1 MGKRSTVT
9 GYWREQG
16 ATNSSSSSLSG
27 PSPRVMQSMLRVAFD
42 GTVAVAAIPGLVLP
56 AGCRVLNAL
65 PTGETTGTVDI
76 GTAADPDGFGAAI
89 DTATVVPV
97 TTGALIGTLLLVDTP
112 VHAGDNTAGVADTVV
127 YLTVVMDDD
136 ATSRNN

>member
-16 ATNSSSSSLSG
+16 ATSSSSSKLTG

-42 GTVAVAAIPGLVLP
+42 GSVAVAAIPGLVLP
-56 AGCRVLNAL
+56 AGCRVLAA
-65 PTGETTGTVDI
+65 TADGQTTGTVDI
-76 GTAADPDGFGAAI
+76 GTAADPNGFAAAL
-89 DTATVVPV
+89 DTATNVPV
-97 TTGALIGTLLLVDTP
+97 TAGDLIGTLLAADTP
-112 VHAGDNTAGVADTVV
+112 VHAGDNTTGVADTVV

-136 ATSRNN
+136 ATERAN